1 MEATIGF
8 LAARLQGELLGDP
21 NLVIQDAQALRKAE
35 SHCISFLGDDTRVR
49 ELERTKAGAILV
61 SQKKLS
67 EVPEAQRAAFNF
79 IVVADVLEAFVSVL
93 KQFRPERARATIGL
107 SHRAMIAPTA
117 QIGAN
122 SNIYPGASI
131 GEHVVIGSGCDI
143 HPGVVICEGVVIGDG
158 TTIYPNAVLY
168 PDVVVGHR
176 VIIHA
181 SAVIGADGFGYRF
194 KGGRFHKIPQL
205 GSVRIEDDV
214 EIGACAT
221 IDRGMIGPTVIGE
234 GTKIDN
240 LVMVAHNCEIG
251 KHNVFASQVGFSGS
265 STTGDYV
272 RCAGQV
278 GIANQVHLGEGCT
291 LGAKSGVHRDIPA
304 GETHV
309 GYPARPHDEAFKIVM
324 AEQKLP
330 EMRTKLRD
338 LEKQVAKL
346 VAALEASKA
355 SPQAEAA

>member
-1 MEATIGF
+1 MEATVGF

-21 NLVIQDAQALRKAE
+21 NHVIQDAQALRKAE
-35 SHCISFLGDDTRVR
+35 SHCISFLGDDTRIR
-49 ELERTKAGAILV
+49 ELESTQAGAIIV
-61 SQKKLS
+61 GKKKLS
-67 EVPEAQRAAFNF
+67 EIPEAQRANFNF
-79 IVVADVLEAFVSVL
+79 IVVPDAMESFITVL
-93 KQFRPERARATIGL
+93 KQFRPERTRPTVGL
-107 SHRAMIAPTA
+107 SHRAIIAPTA
-117 QIGAN
+117 QVGAN
-122 SNIYPGASI
+122 TNIYPGASI
-131 GEHVVIGSGCDI
+131 GEHVSIGSNCDI
-143 HPGVVICEGVVIGDG
+143 HPGVVISDGVVIGNDV
-158 TTIYPNAVLY
+158 TIFPNAVLY
-168 PDVVVGHR
+168 PDVVVGNR

-205 GSVRIEDDV
+205 GSVRINDDV

-240 LVMVAHNCEIG
+240 LVQVAHNCEIG

-265 STTGDYV
+265 ATTGDFV
-272 RCAGQV
+272 RIAGQV
-278 GIANQVHLGEGCT
+278 GIANQVHLGEGCS

-330 EMRTKLRD
+330 EMRVKLRE
-338 LEKQVAKL
+338 LERQVAKL
-346 VAALEASKA
+346 TAALS
-355 SPQAEAA
+355 SQTQQAEAA